1 VPTLTRILTRHV
13 SVIVSLSAF
22 VCVCNIL
29 RVWQVTMG
37 NMKAVIAAA
46 HHQWKVPVIVMELT
60 ADDEY
65 DAAATL
71 HMCAL
76 HVPEFKRMDGG
87 TNART
92 HAASTR
98 SCTLAFNSLSLLLR
112 AVSKAV
118 ENYWNDVLEIITL
131 VLKATKMM
139 GFMVVHY
146 DVKDFETQKVC

>member
-1 VPTLTRILTRHV
+1 MLPCLTLPPVLANVMRCAAQRTSTRL
-13 SVIVSLSAF
+13 
-22 VCVCNIL
+22 
-29 RVWQVTMG
+29 
-37 NMKAVIAAA
+37 
-46 HHQWKVPVIVMELT
+46 
-60 ADDEY
+60 
-65 DAAATL
+65 
-71 HMCAL
+71 
-76 HVPEFKRMDGG
+76 PEFKRMDGG